1 MKKVLILLFLLV
13 CLNVAMAGEIHR
25 INLEGEIVHIIQV
38 PEKDVIRFEWEGMEH
53 KIMVR
58 DINQEG
64 VSVTVFIEGSD
75 VPYYASINYASSLNL
90 DFDRNGLHDLSVRVN
105 EINGNT
111 VNLAL
116 EKLNVEGNLI
126 TGNVVGSSGSSNF
139 SVIATTLVLVAIVIF
154 GVILKRKG
162 KV

>member
-1 MKKVLILLFLLV
+1 
-13 CLNVAMAGEIHR
+13 
-25 INLEGEIVHIIQV
+25 
-38 PEKDVIRFEWEGMEH
+38 
-53 KIMVR
+53 MVR